1 MPLWY
6 CYYHIVWTTKH
17 RAPSISTDIE
27 RLIYHVAYDKALELE
42 SPIVAMNC
50 VSDHT
55 HVLASI
61 APKLSVAEWVRNIK
75 GITTHEVNAMFPDLP
90 DRFAW
95 QSGYAALTVS
105 REMLPR
111 IQTYISN
118 QKIHHQHSTLDAELE
133 QLDD

>member
-17 RAPSISTDIE
+17 RAPSINTDIE

-75 GITTHEVNAMFPDLP
+75 GITTHEVNVMVSNLP
-90 DRFAW
+90 DRFGW
-95 QSGYAALTVS
+95 QSGYAVFTVS
-105 REMLPR
+105 RELIPKVQR
-111 IQTYISN
+111 YIGN
-118 QKIHHQHSTLDAELE
+118 QKLHHAENTVDPDLE
-133 QLDD
+133 LLDD